1 MQEQSKPA
9 VAVERRGSV
18 WVSALGAWVPEA
30 WMIAGLAL
38 SSDGAAKARAG
49 WERVEGGWI
58 VESRPMPRPLGD
70 AAPTGDA
77 KRGGGGR

>member
-1 MQEQSKPA
+1 MQEQGRP

-18 WVSALGAWVPEA
+18 WVPQLGAWVPEA

-38 SSDGAAKARAG
+38 SSDNAAKARAG

-58 VESRPMPRPLGD
+58 VASCPMPRPMSD
-70 AAPTGDA
+70 TP
-77 KRGGGGR
+77 KRGEGGR

>member
-1 MQEQSKPA
+1 MHEQGKRP

-18 WVSALGAWVPEA
+18 WVEALGAWVPEA

-58 VESRPMPRPLGD
+58 VASCPMP
-70 AAPTGDA
+70 AAPKA
-77 KRGGGGR
+77 NSKREGGR